1 MALISTEFYFGAV
14 QFFFLS
20 NENRKIFLVDFVDEK
35 WINIYKYLNIF
46 QEHSVF

>member
-14 QFFFLS
+14 QFFLS

-35 WINIYKYLNIF
+35 WINIYKYFEAN
-46 QEHSVF
+46 